1 MVRINLD
8 AEGIVKA
15 VSQYY
20 KNGTYR
26 LDEQGVAFLLGHH
39 LTRESAIDVAF
50 EIGWT
55 GPIET
60 SFSPDL
66 DVLALGEDPVGY
78 EVKGLQGESD
88 SVSKRQLYTGLGQA
102 VALLNQPLKVDGEL
116 LKYVYLAVPELS
128 EDRPEYL
135 EHVKAAVEQTPI
147 GLVSVSCEGYQVLLE
162 PSENAGFRPELRS
175 KVVNHLE
182 GQATGT
188 DARHPARGLQ
198 NYALEIIEDH
208 DDQHLLL

>member
-1 MVRINLD
+1 MVRINLNT
-8 AEGIVKA
+8 EGIVDMVA
-15 VSQYY
+15 QQY
-20 KNGTYR
+20 KDGTYR
-26 LDEQGVAFLLGHH
+26 LEEQGVAFLLGYH
-39 LTRESAIDVAF
+39 LTREYALDMAF

-88 SVSKRQLYTGLGQA
+88 SVSKRQVYTGLGQA
-102 VALLNQPLKVDGEL
+102 VALLNQPLKVEGGL
-116 LKYVYLAVPELS
+116 LKYVYLAVPAPG
-128 EDRPEYL
+128 DDYPEYL
-135 EHVKAAVEQTPI
+135 EQVKAAVDRTPI
-147 GLVSVSCEGYQVLLE
+147 GLVSVSCEEYQVLLE
-162 PSENAGFRPELRS
+162 ASENAGFQPELRS
-175 KVVNHLE
+175 RVVNHLE
-182 GQATGT
+182 EQATGT
-188 DARHPARGLQ
+188 DSRHPDRGME